1 MGKHLDP
8 TPRERGSARSAP
20 IWLRRTLLILG
31 LVLLGAGSALAGF
44 AIVRHQNPFTAIA
57 QTFVPTPQQVFGKPN
72 LLVLVEG
79 VDYDYTANDVEF
91 STQSRSDMIKAVN
104 LEFDDKS
111 VYVLNILRDMLATYP
126 DGSQHKINQ
135 AQSDGG
141 PKEAQK
147 VIASFLGIPGFD
159 RYALLRI
166 DATKDLVNAIGG
178 IDVYVKTSDCLMNHT
193 GCTGGRID
201 YDDSWGHLHVH
212 LTEGM
217 HHLNGDQAVS
227 YGRFRHDWCSDPCRV
242 MRQDQVI
249 MAAINKL
256 RGDKLNTL
264 MHAGDILNVVHRD
277 VQTNLTDGEMASL
290 ASYFAGLSLKDVHFD
305 TTPYTGDEE
314 LADGDDLIPDRP
326 AIDHLVQTM
335 LIAPPTPEPSP
346 DAMAL
351 AAIAPSTVRVDV
363 ENASGITGAAA
374 KVAASLKKAGFTIN
388 DVGNAGSA
396 QPSTTIQEHSF
407 ITFAG
412 AKVRAALPAQF
423 GGAAVVSQPP
433 ASGASPPPSDVTV
446 IVGRDLAQAV
456 VANE

>member
-1 MGKHLDP
+1 LGKHLDL
-8 TPRERGSARSAP
+8 TPRQPSRP
-20 IWLRRTLLILG
+20 PLWLRRTLLVVG
-31 LVLLGAGSALAGF
+31 LLLLGAGSALAGF

-57 QTFVPTPQQVFGKPN
+57 QQFVPTPQQVFGKPN

-79 VDYDYTANDVEF
+79 IDYDYTANDVEY
-91 STQSRSDMIKAVN
+91 STESRSDMIKAIN
-104 LEFDDKS
+104 LDFTSKN
-111 VYVLNILRDMLATYP
+111 VYVLNVLRDMLATFP
-126 DGSQHKINQ
+126 NGGQHKINQ

-141 PKEAQK
+141 PKEAQQ
-147 VIASFLGIPGFD
+147 VIGKFLGIPGFD
-159 RYALLRI
+159 RYAVLRI
-166 DATKDLVNAIGG
+166 DATKDLINAIGG
-178 IDVYVKTSDCLMNHT
+178 IDVYVRTSDCLMNHT
-193 GCTGGRID
+193 GCTGDSVD

-217 HHLNGDQAVS
+217 HHLSGDQAVS

-249 MAAINKL
+249 MAAIQKL

-264 MHAGDILNVVHRD
+264 IHAGQIMSVVHRD
-277 VQTNLTDGEMASL
+277 VQTNMTDAELVSL
-290 ASYFAGLSLKDVHFD
+290 ASYFSGLSVKNIHFD

-326 AIDHLVQTM
+326 GIDHLVQTM

-351 AAIAPSTVRVDV
+351 AAIAPATVRVDV
-363 ENASGITGAAA
+363 ENASGLDGAAA
-374 KVAASLKKAGFTIN
+374 RVAAALKKAGFTIA
-388 DVGNAGSA
+388 DVGNAGSQEA
-396 QPSTTIQEHSF
+396 STTIQEHSF

-412 AKVRAALPAQF
+412 AKVRAALPARF
-423 GGAAVVSQPP
+423 AGATVVSQPP
-433 ASGASPPPSDVTV
+433 PSGASPPSSDVTI

-456 VANE
+456 AANG